1 MGNIFAIY
9 WKEMRS
15 YFGSP
20 VAYVMAAVFLF
31 FTGYIF
37 QNLVFEFHQMSRYYA
52 QDIVDKQQRGGVN
65 ANDVIVT
72 DFYSLQFFVWLI
84 VTPMLT
90 MRLYAEEQRQ
100 GTFELLMT
108 SPVTAYQVL
117 IGKFLAC
124 FSLYAIIEVGAVSL
138 LGVLSYYAVVEWG
151 PILSALLAVLLLG
164 ASFISVGIFAS
175 SLTENQ
181 IVAVVISFFL
191 LLLLWFIDWSSRF
204 VDPVWA
210 GILRYLSIVAHMDD
224 MNRGVIDT
232 MDVAFFFSLTALFLF
247 LTHTV
252 IESRRWRI

>member
-1 MGNIFAIY
+1 MRNLVAIY

-20 VAYVMAAVFLF
+20 IAYVMAGVFLF

-52 QDIVDKQQRGGVN
+52 QDQLASQRGGIN

-72 DFYSLQFFVWLI
+72 DFYSLQFFIWLI

-108 SPVTAYQVL
+108 SPVTILQVL
-117 IGKFLAC
+117 LGKFLAC
-124 FSLYAIIEVGAVSL
+124 FSLYAIIEIGALSL
-138 LGVLSYYAVVEWG
+138 LGVLSFYATVEWG
-151 PILSALLAVLLLG
+151 PILSALLAALLLG
-164 ASFISVGIFAS
+164 ATFISVGIFAS
-175 SLTENQ
+175 SITENQ
-181 IVAVVISFFL
+181 IVAAVVSFFL

-204 VDPVWA
+204 VDPLWA
-210 GILRYLSIVAHMDD
+210 GILRYLSILAHMED

-232 MDVAFFFSLTALFLF
+232 IDIAFFFSLTAFFLF
-247 LTHTV
+247 LTHTL
-252 IESRRWRI
+252 IESRRWRV

>member
-1 MGNIFAIY
+1 MRNLAAIY

-20 VAYVMAAVFLF
+20 IAYVMAGVFLF

-52 QDIVDKQQRGGVN
+52 QDAVTAQRGGVN

-108 SPVTAYQVL
+108 SPVTIYQVL
-117 IGKFLAC
+117 MGKFLAC
-124 FSLYAIIEVGAVSL
+124 FSLYAIIEIGALSL
-138 LGVLSYYAVVEWG
+138 LGVLSMYATVEWG
-151 PILSALLAVLLLG
+151 PILSAQLAVLLLG
-164 ASFISVGIFAS
+164 GTFISVGIFAS
-175 SLTENQ
+175 SITENQ

-204 VDPVWA
+204 VDPLWA
-210 GILRYLSIVAHMDD
+210 GILRYLSILAHMED

-232 MDVAFFFSLTALFLF
+232 IDIAFFVSLTAFFLF
-247 LTHTV
+247 LTHTL
-252 IESRRWRI
+252 IESRRWRV